1 MDFTYLKLVLHDF
14 TLNQLFIINWFNNN
28 LDKNWKDRISI
39 MPDLLNE
46 CDPMAKEKWS
56 IIKIE
61 QVLMVIDGL
70 GFLNKEKENDLQ
82 SKLHNYFASK
92 QRPDAK
98 VEPYIKHCCNKKLK
112 MLQGRN
118 ITVFNINGSYRST
131 MVNGYCEKC
140 QKKYSHNYFIEKG
153 GKYVTCNSIFND
165 NLIYFGG
172 DYAYEKDLIQWL
184 SNCILYLYSGF
195 ENFTNCYNATNNS
208 YCSNA
213 DYYRLVE
220 KF

>member
-1 MDFTYLKLVLHDF
+1 MIYKV
-14 TLNQLFIINWFNNN
+14 NYII
-28 LDKNWKDRISI
+28 
-39 MPDLLNE
+39 
-46 CDPMAKEKWS
+46 
-56 IIKIE
+56 
-61 QVLMVIDGL
+61 
-70 GFLNKEKENDLQ
+70 
-82 SKLHNYFASK
+82 NYFASK
-92 QRPDAK
+92 QRPDTK

-118 ITVFNINGSYRST
+118 ITVFNINDSYRST

-153 GKYVTCNSIFND
+153 EKYVTCNSILND
-165 NLIYFGG
+165 NLIYFAG

-213 DYYRLVE
+213 DYYNIKMSSTRIQDFWFLYQFIIISLFYTT
-220 KF
+220 KQKLNIPNRW

>member
-28 LDKNWKDRISI
+28 LDKNWEDRISI
-39 MPDLLNE
+39 TSDLLNE
-46 CDPMAKEKWS
+46 CDPMEKEKCS

-61 QVLMVIDGL
+61 QALMVIDEL

-92 QRPDAK
+92 QRPDTK
-98 VEPYIKHCCNKKLK
+98 VEPYIKHYCNKKLK

-118 ITVFNINGSYRST
+118 ITVFNINGSYRSM

-140 QKKYSHNYFIEKG
+140 QKK
-153 GKYVTCNSIFND
+153 
-165 NLIYFGG
+165 
-172 DYAYEKDLIQWL
+172 
-184 SNCILYLYSGF
+184 
-195 ENFTNCYNATNNS
+195 
-208 YCSNA
+208 
-213 DYYRLVE
+213 
-220 KF
+220 